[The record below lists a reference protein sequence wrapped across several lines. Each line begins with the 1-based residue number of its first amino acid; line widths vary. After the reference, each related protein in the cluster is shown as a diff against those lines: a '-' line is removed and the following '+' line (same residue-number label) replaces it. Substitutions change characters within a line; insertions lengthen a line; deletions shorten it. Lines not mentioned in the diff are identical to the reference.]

1 MFIADKVSQ
10 VIHFC
15 NMHASWRS
23 FAARAA
29 EGSDIVVMAMFYPAK
44 RIRVVE
50 ILRVLRR
57 IPKGSKT
64 FFAEDRFPWLLRKIT
79 ARHFGP

>member
-15 NMHASWRS
+15 NIHASWRS

-44 RIRVVE
+44 RIRVVG
-50 ILRVLRR
+50 ILRVFRR
-57 IPKGSKT
+57 TPKGSKPT
-64 FFAEDRFPWLLRKIT
+64 FSK
-79 ARHFGP
+79 

>member
-15 NMHASWRS
+15 NILASWRS
-23 FAARAA
+23 FVARAA

-44 RIRVVE
+44 RIREVE
-50 ILRVLRR
+50 ILPCSPAYPQGV
-57 IPKGSKT
+57 
-64 FFAEDRFPWLLRKIT
+64 
-79 ARHFGP
+79 